1 MDQPVNMAAA
11 KSKFSE
17 LVGQAAYGGK
27 RYILEKHGHPM
38 AVLIGISEY
47 QRWQEMEKRIRGQ
60 ALPSNLRERQEK
72 ILIRAERLRETWGDP
87 VGELVNLLAALP
99 PKVDE
104 FWFQLEEGL
113 S

>member
-1 MDQPVNMAAA
+1 MDQSINMAVA

-27 RYILEKHGHPM
+27 RYILEKHGQPM
-38 AVLIGISEY
+38 AVLIGINEY
-47 QRWQEMEKRIRGQ
+47 QRWQEMEKRTKGQ
-60 ALPSNLRERQEK
+60 TLPSNLKDRQEK
-72 ILIRAERLRETWGDP
+72 ILIRAERLRETWEDP
-87 VGELVNLLAALP
+87 VGELVNLLATLP
-99 PKVDE
+99 PKEDE

>member
-1 MDQPVNMAAA
+1 MDQSINMAEA

-38 AVLIGISEY
+38 AVLIGIKEY
-47 QRWQEMEKRIRGQ
+47 QRWQDMENRRKGQ
-60 ALPSNLRERQEK
+60 ALPANLRDRQEK
-72 ILIRAERLRETWGDP
+72 ILVRAERLRETWEDP
-87 VGELVNLLAALP
+87 VGELVNLLATLP
-99 PKVDE
+99 PKEDE